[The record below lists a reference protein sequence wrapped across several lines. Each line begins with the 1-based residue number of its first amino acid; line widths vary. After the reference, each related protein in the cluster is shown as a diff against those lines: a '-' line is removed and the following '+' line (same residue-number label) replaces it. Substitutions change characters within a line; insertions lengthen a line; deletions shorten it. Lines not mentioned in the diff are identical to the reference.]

1 MYERCS
7 MTIQFLQKIG
17 IVCKILSF
25 LKFFDAQPQS
35 QQRQSLTLRYYI
47 TCLQDFPYFR
57 GNFGIR

>member
-1 MYERCS
+1 MNDV
-7 MTIQFLQKIG
+7 QWLFNFLQKIG

-47 TCLQDFPYFR
+47 TCLHK
-57 GNFGIR
+57 ISLL